1 MNPPITSIDDTNIK
15 ISWKLPDSDYP
26 IIAYEILILQKDN
39 VTWRE
44 QELCLGNSNIIVTNR
59 YC

>member
-15 ISWKLPDSDYP
+15 ISWDLPDSDYP

-44 QELCLGNSNIIVTNR
+44 QELCLGNSNIM
-59 YC
+59 